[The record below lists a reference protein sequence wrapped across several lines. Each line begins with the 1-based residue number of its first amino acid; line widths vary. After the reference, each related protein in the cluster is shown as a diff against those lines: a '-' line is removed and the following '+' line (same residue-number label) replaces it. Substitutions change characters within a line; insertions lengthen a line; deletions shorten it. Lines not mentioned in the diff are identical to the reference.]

1 MNSFPNKIWRD
12 RALLV
17 LMQVLKFISIIT
29 RSPFASKFSL
39 LDRNMFKIIGD
50 KAADFNFYLL
60 NDYFRYMVILFLW
73 NKKPKPSSRM
83 KYFITK
89 HLHKICYMKTILEYM
104 GHMKFTLEPESVW
117 LLLWNIILLVHIN
130 LNILYVTSKFAF
142 DFNNH
147 PP

>member
-1 MNSFPNKIWRD
+1 
-12 RALLV
+12 
-17 LMQVLKFISIIT
+17 
-29 RSPFASKFSL
+29 
-39 LDRNMFKIIGD
+39 
-50 KAADFNFYLL
+50 
-60 NDYFRYMVILFLW
+60 
-73 NKKPKPSSRM
+73 
-83 KYFITK
+83 
-89 HLHKICYMKTILEYM
+89 MKTILEYL